1 MKKNV
6 AVDVKSISK
15 KYASSSIGVKS
26 IFLNLFKKKVS
37 EIDINDWV
45 LENVSFQVEKGNA
58 FCIAGP
64 NGTGKSTLLSL
75 IQGIIKPDFGEIYTN
90 GKLIAM
96 NELGGGFHP
105 DLTGRDNVFVNGAIL
120 GNSHFEIK
128 KNFKKIIEFSGIE
141 KFIDKPLRTYSNGMI
156 ARLAFSIMVY
166 TQASIILIDEV
177 LAVGDQEFRNKCIA
191 HFENFKKKGGTI
203 ILVTHDLGI
212 LKTFCDKGVYIS
224 ENFVSEILDAENLI
238 KEYFEDN

>member
-1 MKKNV
+1 MKKNL

-15 KYASSSIGVKS
+15 KYASSSTGVKS
-26 IFLNLFKKKVS
+26 LILNLFKNRDTKKN
-37 EIDINDWV
+37 INDWV
-45 LENVSFQVEKGNA
+45 LKNVSFQVKKGDA
-58 FCIAGP
+58 FCIVGP

-75 IQGIIKPDFGEIYTN
+75 IQGIIKPDFGEINTQ

-105 DLTGRDNVFVNGAIL
+105 DLTGRDNVFVNGTIL
-120 GNSHFEIK
+120 GNSYLEIK
-128 KNFKKIIEFSGIE
+128 NNFRKIIEFSGIE

-166 TQASIILIDEV
+166 TKASIILIDEV

-191 HFENFKKKGGTI
+191 HFEKFKKKGGTI
-203 ILVTHDLGI
+203 ILVTHDLDI
-212 LKTFCDKGVYIS
+212 LKTFCNNGIYIS
-224 ENFVSEILDAENLI
+224 SQKVSPSANINDLVEKYIRNS
-238 KEYFEDN
+238 